1 MTDKE
6 EWFKEIK
13 DTYPGIKRFV
23 SCHRDFETGLTHI
36 LVFDLDIGEEPIY
49 LIRIHPRH
57 ILILRDGL
65 TLPICTMEEE
75 KVWHETGVK
84 PPGWITAIYPQSEEC

>member
-6 EWFKEIK
+6 EWLQQIK

-23 SCHRDFETGLTHI
+23 SCLRDYETGITHI

-49 LIRIHPRH
+49 LIRIHPRD
-57 ILILRDGL
+57 ILILSDGF
-65 TLPICTMEEE
+65 TLPICTIEEE
-75 KVWHETGVK
+75 KTRQETGAK
-84 PPGWITAIYPQSEEC
+84 PPGWITAIYSQGEKC